1 MRNSNSLYVVIGALI
16 VVVAG
21 LGAYIYN
28 EKTKPTGVEMSIGEN
43 GVSIEQK

>member
-1 MRNSNSLYVVIGALI
+1 MRNSNGLYVVIGALI

-21 LGAYIYN
+21 LGAYIYH
-28 EKTKPTGVEMSIGEN
+28 EQTKPKGVEMSIGQN